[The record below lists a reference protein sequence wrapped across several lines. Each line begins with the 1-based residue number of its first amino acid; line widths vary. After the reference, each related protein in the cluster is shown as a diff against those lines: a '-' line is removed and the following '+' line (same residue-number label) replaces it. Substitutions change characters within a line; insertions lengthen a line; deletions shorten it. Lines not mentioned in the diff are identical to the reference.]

1 MDLYSSHG
9 RVAQVNRMDRVI
21 YVTLE
26 IGIVSGCD
34 SIKRYLYDMEVFS
47 FGNLKD

>member
-1 MDLYSSHG
+1 VDLYSSHG

-34 SIKRYLYDMEVFS
+34 SIKDIYTIWKFS
-47 FGNLKD
+47 ALEI